1 MSSTKLG
8 TGGQRAYQDD
18 WDLKSVKDLPVRT
31 AVKTRVVGHRN
42 GAWSMAET
50 RDAVCGGRG
59 GLKDARAVHR
69 QTPKC
74 LGWCSGPI
82 PNDTNEEKLMFLK
95 GNGYI
100 QSQKVKIFVKAQP
113 ERRPK

>member
-18 WDLKSVKDLPVRT
+18 WDLESVKDLPVRT
-31 AVKTRVVGHRN
+31 AVKTRVMGHGI

-50 RDAVCGGRG
+50 RDALCWGRG
-59 GLKDARAVHR
+59 GLKDARAVRR

-74 LGWCSGPI
+74 LGWFSGPI
-82 PNDTNEEKLMFLK
+82 PNGTDKEKLTFLK
-95 GNGYI
+95 GNNTFGG
-100 QSQKVKIFVKAQP
+100 KK
-113 ERRPK
+113 